1 MIKLITHKDKVWQNF
16 QITFENGYTV
26 SIGIGSGHY
35 CQNRINES
43 RNEPI
48 EDYSI
53 DCETAIIKPNGRF
66 LPYKAGC
73 SFVEKE
79 DVQAYVFPNQV
90 AEIIAYAKSLEPN
103 NYGRVNKN
111 D

>member
-1 MIKLITHKDKVWQNF
+1 MIKLITNKDNQMWQNF

-26 SIGIGSGHY
+26 SIGIGYGHY
-35 CQNRINES
+35 CQNRINKA
-43 RNEPI
+43 NGEPI
-48 EDYSI
+48 NDYSI

-73 SFVEKE
+73 SEKE

-90 AEIIAYAKSLEPN
+90 AEIMAYAKSLEPN

-111 D
+111 DK